1 MPLTIDL
8 SVDDDKIS
16 EIDLTNEGTE
26 SMSHDQRSANQNS
39 FHNASDTE
47 VPTLIVEESDDGE
60 VVENDPG
67 DEEGDQEEG
76 EITSSDDSTAEDGE
90 DDESSS
96 LSSDDDPVPPPGQHK
111 LAVCKL
117 AVLAL
122 WL

>member
-8 SVDDDKIS
+8 SVDDDKTS

-39 FHNASDTE
+39 CHNASDTE

>member
-8 SVDDDKIS
+8 SVDDDKTS
-16 EIDLTNEGTE
+16 EINLTNEGTE
-26 SMSHDQRSANQNS
+26 SMSHDQRLAKQNS
-39 FHNASDTE
+39 CHNASDSE

-67 DEEGDQEEG
+67 VEEGDQEEG